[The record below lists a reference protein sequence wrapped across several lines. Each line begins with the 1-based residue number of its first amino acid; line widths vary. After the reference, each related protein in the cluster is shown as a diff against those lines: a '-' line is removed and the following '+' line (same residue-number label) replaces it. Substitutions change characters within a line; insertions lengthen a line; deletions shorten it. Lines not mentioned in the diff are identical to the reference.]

1 MKAEEIIAQLY
12 AETAK
17 GPHFGID
24 VEDGK
29 VKDVREIGIL
39 DSLET
44 KSWAIKLTID
54 AVLTILKVDQIIMS
68 KPSGGPNTNRAAN
81 VPDDD

>member
-1 MKAEEIIAQLY
+1 MKAEEIIAKLY
-12 AETAK
+12 AETTK
-17 GPHFGID
+17 GPIDGID
-24 VEDGK
+24 VEDGQ
-29 VKDVREIGIL
+29 VKDVKEARIF

-68 KPSGGPNTNRAAN
+68 KPAGGPNT
-81 VPDDD
+81 